1 MSGGLRGP
9 DPLLMTQRPLTAF
22 PLLLRRVAGE
32 DPVER
37 AAGVGEH
44 LLGLRLLR
52 LGARVRQLEERHAD
66 LAHRA
71 HQLPGALAHVALDGV
86 PRGAEL
92 VAVRLDV
99 GAALVGQRVRP
110 AALSRLGADEPL
122 VLELLQRRVDGT
134 GARPPDAV
142 GALFD
147 LLHQLVAVAR
157 LLAEQHQQRRAD
169 VAAAGARAARRAEAG
184 EAELLPAAAAAVRA
198 APARSAAAHR
208 EPAEQARVDGV
219 TCMHRLS
226 FFLFDSEAMR
236 SRYIGTVLASS

>member
-1 MSGGLRGP
+1 
-9 DPLLMTQRPLTAF
+9 MTQQPLTPF
-22 PLLLRRVAGE
+22 PLLLGRVASE

-52 LGARVRQLEERHAD
+52 LRARVRELEQRHAD
-66 LAHRA
+66 LPHRA
-71 HQLPGALAHVALDGV
+71 HQLPRALAHVALDVV
-86 PRGAEL
+86 PRGAQL
-92 VAVRLDV
+92 VAVRLHV
-99 GAALVGQRVRP
+99 GAALVGQLERLT
-110 AALSRLGADEPL
+110 ALAGRDADEPL
-122 VLELLQRRVDGT
+122 VLELLQRRVDGA

-157 LLAEQHQQRRAD
+157 LLVEQHEQRRAD

-184 EAELLPAAAAAVRA
+184 EAELLTAAAAAVRA